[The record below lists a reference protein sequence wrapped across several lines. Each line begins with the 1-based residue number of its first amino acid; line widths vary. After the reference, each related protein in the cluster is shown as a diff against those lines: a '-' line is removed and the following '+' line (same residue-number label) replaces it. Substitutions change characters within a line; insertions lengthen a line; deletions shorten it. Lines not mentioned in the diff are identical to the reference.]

1 MRSLSQRLTLGF
13 LILLGAAVCAS
24 AQTVTFTGRVTD
36 QSPGHGIA
44 DVAVVASGN
53 QTGTRVALTDAQG
66 NYSVSLGVGAN
77 TDVFLRA
84 YKSNYVFNPISS
96 EFVAFGGFP
105 LVGTITRNLTG
116 TSFPFSILLVA
127 LPPILLTEDNSLNA
141 LAVDSVTHARDPFP
155 LTNDN
160 YFGSDKRTRLT
171 LLLVDL
177 ELFSGETL
185 SIITA
190 QAVDAQAKT
199 YSLTV
204 EDLRKVPNV
213 PWLSQLTVRLPSEL
227 AGVTSVTINVSAR
240 GQLSNGAKVRLK

>member
-1 MRSLSQRLTLGF
+1 MRSLLQRLTLGF
-13 LILLGAAVCAS
+13 LILLGAGVCAS

-36 QSPGHGIA
+36 QSTGQGIA
-44 DVAVVASGN
+44 DVAVVASG
-53 QTGTRVALTDAQG
+53 QTGTRVAITDAQG

-84 YKSNYVFNPISS
+84 YKSTYIFNPISS

-116 TSFPFSILLVA
+116 TSFPFSILIFA

-190 QAVDAQAKT
+190 QAVDAQAKS
-199 YSLTV
+199 YSLAV

-213 PWLSQLTVRLPSEL
+213 PWMSQLTVRLPSEL
-227 AGVTSVTINVSAR
+227 AGVTSVTVTVSAR
-240 GQLSNGAKVRLK
+240 GQVSNGAKVRLK